1 MSLEI
6 PQYDDEVL
14 KNNAEINFYRPYQ
27 QCSLSVMD
35 TIADP
40 NITFDEKGICNYY
53 YEYETAENNF
63 VLKGE
68 KGKKKLNDEIE
79 RIKANK
85 GKAKYDCI
93 IGLSGGVDSTYLCLL
108 AKEQGLN
115 PLIVHCDNG
124 WNSELAQ
131 HNIENTTQKC
141 GFDLF
146 TYVINW
152 NDFRDLQLA
161 YLKASVV
168 DIEVLTDHAF
178 LAVLYE
184 QARKWKIKFVLA
196 GMNIVTENVLPNYWI
211 FNKRDDVNIK
221 DIFKKNG
228 NRKIGELKSFPFL
241 NYNTKKYCDEILK
254 LELIT
259 PLNWIEYKYDD
270 VKKRIID
277 ELNWRDYGGKH
288 YESIWTRFYQGYIL
302 PNKFSIDKRKAH
314 LSNLIF
320 SKQITKDKAIKILA
334 EDPIDS
340 ELVKQDFEYVYKK
353 LGLTIN
359 EFEYLLK
366 LPRVEHSNFKIET
379 GLISKYPILKL
390 IRPLYAFLRNKF

>member
-221 DIFKKNG
+221 DIFKK
-228 NRKIGELKSFPFL
+228 
-241 NYNTKKYCDEILK
+241 
-254 LELIT
+254 
-259 PLNWIEYKYDD
+259 
-270 VKKRIID
+270 
-277 ELNWRDYGGKH
+277 
-288 YESIWTRFYQGYIL
+288 Q
-302 PNKFSIDKRKAH
+302 
-314 LSNLIF
+314 
-320 SKQITKDKAIKILA
+320 
-334 EDPIDS
+334 
-340 ELVKQDFEYVYKK
+340 
-353 LGLTIN
+353 
-359 EFEYLLK
+359 
-366 LPRVEHSNFKIET
+366 
-379 GLISKYPILKL
+379 
-390 IRPLYAFLRNKF
+390 